1 MSKENKFSFR
11 RMDHGS
17 IEDYKLLHSLETKY
31 IKGLP
36 DRILKVLSRLD
47 DTLAG
52 YQVKSLEYSLQS
64 ETRAEA
70 DGADI

>member
-36 DRILKVLSRLD
+36 DRILKAL
-47 DTLAG
+47 
-52 YQVKSLEYSLQS
+52 
-64 ETRAEA
+64 
-70 DGADI
+70 